1 MEARDSA
8 VMQLT
13 VMANGPLLGGR
24 EEQGEAEEPELQSR
38 ARRVPN
44 TNVSFER
51 DFKAVRGEVVQS
63 TSNFLSERLD
73 FEQQEVVKDMSR
85 MIKAETAEE
94 FIRSGKRIAR
104 DLFPGELTE
113 FALNVTD
120 RWRAMEN
127 ARDAEKTDEGRLRA
141 LLREATGTCKRVLA
155 SFVTLTPHSMA
166 TERAVSHY
174 NNIRSHHR
182 LGMSNSTLNARLII
196 ALNGVGTAHFDPRPA
211 VTAFLEGKGRRMRA
225 ADPEVYE
232 KREFVLKFFREAGN
246 V

>member
-1 MEARDSA
+1 MESSLASLDVWFRGNALTVNASKTQLMVLGSRQNLRGVPTIEAMEARDSA

-120 RWRAMEN
+120 R
-127 ARDAEKTDEGRLRA
+127 
-141 LLREATGTCKRVLA
+141 
-155 SFVTLTPHSMA
+155 
-166 TERAVSHY
+166 
-174 NNIRSHHR
+174 